1 MWLKA
6 LGSVVIDKLDH
17 VVGGSALLDSFTS
30 IAGNEIAAAAEIS
43 TNEPYAMPSPEQ
55 ILDISLVPTPGHAV
69 LSSVNNPLQ
78 ISRVAGCGC

>member
-17 VVGGSALLDSFTS
+17 VVSGSALLDSFTS
-30 IAGNEIAAAAEIS
+30 IAVSEIAAAAEIS

-55 ILDISLVPTPGHAV
+55 ILDTSLAPTPGHAG
-69 LSSVNNPLQ
+69 LLSVNNPLQ